1 MSPDETQLNAVHL
14 SFWPKC
20 VVHIHK
26 TNNKGMHETNNR
38 DIYETNE
45 IASGFLLQLNM
56 SNPPFIVPKTPQF
69 TKVHNCFCIVSSCF
83 KSSLHCSKG
92 DRSKIEWFDSWLAI
106 KMNRYYLVFKAYHQV
121 MIPYHEFFDP
131 SHLVIYLY
139 HSISESYHLPMKPY
153 HLIFKP
159 YCQVPNLYH
168 SCF

>member
-1 MSPDETQLNAVHL
+1 MKLSWIHL

-45 IASGFLLQLNM
+45 IASGFLLQSNM

-83 KSSLHCSKG
+83 KSSLHCTKG

-106 KMNRYYLVFKAYHQV
+106 ISGLSHYRV

>member
-1 MSPDETQLNAVHL
+1 MQFTHRSHSNVKFTCTKQTTRACMKETTETYTKQTKLQVVSCCSRICQTLPSLYRRHL
-14 SFWPKC
+14 SLQKYTTVSVLC
-20 VVHIHK
+20 
-26 TNNKGMHETNNR
+26 R
-38 DIYETNE
+38 L
-45 IASGFLLQLNM
+45 AS
-56 SNPPFIVPKTPQF
+56 SPPFIVPKVIDQRLSDLIHDQLLYQGPSHYR
-69 TKVHNCFCIVSSCF
+69 V
-83 KSSLHCSKG
+83 
-92 DRSKIEWFDSWLAI
+92 
-106 KMNRYYLVFKAYHQV
+106 MNRYYLVFKAYHQV

>member
-1 MSPDETQLNAVHL
+1 MKLSWIHL

-26 TNNKGMHETNNR
+26 TNNKGMHETNDR

-45 IASGFLLQLNM
+45 IASGFLLQSNM
-56 SNPPFIVPKTPQF
+56 SNPPF
-69 TKVHNCFCIVSSCF
+69 FCT
-83 KSSLHCSKG
+83 KG

-106 KMNRYYLVFKAYHQV
+106 ISGIITLSSHNRYYLVFKAYHQV

-153 HLIFKP
+153 HLTFKP

-168 SCF
+168 SYF